1 MKIANLSNP
10 IHHPVKVSSFEFI
23 YTEMFY
29 VKRLDFT
36 GAVDCLVQPL
46 DARYQRATEGQT
58 DRQTDI
64 DHSTVLGAAY
74 AS

>member
-1 MKIANLSNP
+1 
-10 IHHPVKVSSFEFI
+10 
-23 YTEMFY
+23 MFY

-46 DARYQRATEGQT
+46 DAHYQRAMEGQT
-58 DRQTDI
+58 DRQTSTN
-64 DHSTVLGAAY
+64 STVMGAAY